1 MSAAY
6 ADDPDVIEFAARA
19 TAASERGDE
28 AEALRWRLA
37 DLYQRRRA
45 LVPPDIRIPRISRTI
60 AQFEARR
67 ADQLQRQRAAK

>member
-37 DLYQRRRA
+37 DLYLRRRA
-45 LVPPDIRIPRISRTI
+45 MVPPDVRIARISRTI
-60 AQFEARR
+60 AQFEA
-67 ADQLQRQRAAK
+67 QRAVLLEGAAA

>member
-1 MSAAY
+1 MSANY

-19 TAASERGDE
+19 LAASECGDE

-45 LVPPDIRIPRISRTI
+45 MVPPDVRIARINRTI
-60 AQFEARR
+60 AQLEARR
-67 ADQLQRQRAAK
+67 AVLLARVAA

>member
-1 MSAAY
+1 MSAVY

-45 LVPPDIRIPRISRTI
+45 LVPPDIRIPRISLTI

-67 ADQLQRQRAAK
+67 AVLLARAAA

>member
-19 TAASERGDE
+19 LAASERGDE

-45 LVPPDIRIPRISRTI
+45 LVPPDIRIQRISRTI
-60 AQFEARR
+60 AQLEARR
-67 ADQLQRQRAAK
+67 AQQLQQRAAK

>member
-45 LVPPDIRIPRISRTI
+45 LVPPDIRIHRISRPRLI
-60 AQFEARR
+60 QPM
-67 ADQLQRQRAAK
+67 AKA

>member
-19 TAASERGDE
+19 LAASERGDE

-37 DLYQRRRA
+37 DLHQRRRA
-45 LVPPDIRIPRISRTI
+45 MVPPDIRIQRISRTI
-60 AQFEARR
+60 EQFEARR
-67 ADQLQRQRAAK
+67 AQQLQQRAAK

>member
-1 MSAAY
+1 MSAVY
-6 ADDPDVIEFAARA
+6 ADDPDVIEFAARSM
-19 TAASERGDE
+19 AASERGDE

-67 ADQLQRQRAAK
+67 AALLAGVAA